1 MSSINY
7 KKMADLIEQE
17 VNKLVDLSIFQK
29 ERLSKLSNKL
39 YTLESSIDGIS
50 AHKMVDEIMI
60 EINLA
65 SSDFTGNGKNK

>member
-1 MSSINY
+1 MSINY

-17 VNKLVDLSIFQK
+17 VNNMLDLSIFQK

-39 YTLESSIDGIS
+39 YTLESSIDAIS
-50 AHKMVDEIMI
+50 TQKMVDEIMM